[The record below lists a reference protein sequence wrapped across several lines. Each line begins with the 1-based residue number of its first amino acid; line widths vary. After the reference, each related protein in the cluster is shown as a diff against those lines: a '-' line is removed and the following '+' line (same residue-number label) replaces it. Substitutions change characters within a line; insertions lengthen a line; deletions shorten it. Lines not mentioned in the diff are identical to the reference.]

1 MAVDTAMVDTEA
13 EAVEDTTGV
22 DVVVAADVVSLSS
35 LLVPTGQKNATLKL
49 VCLINLN

>member
-22 DVVVAADVVSLSS
+22 DVVVAADVVSLSN
-35 LLVPTGQKNATLKL
+35 LLAGQNNATLKL
-49 VCLINLN
+49 VCRINLN